1 MVVSKKNGWILC
13 LPNSFSFLRG
23 VFSSSS
29 NSFRGSRSA
38 CYSIVAEPIILS
50 QCSCISILADIAG
63 R

>member
-1 MVVSKKNGWILC
+1 MNGWILG
-13 LPNSFSFLRG
+13 LPNSLSFLRG

-38 CYSIVAEPIILS
+38 RYSIVAKPIILS
-50 QCSCISILADIAG
+50 QCSCVGILADIAG